1 VLIFCTI
8 ALALTVP
15 AIAGPANWDMLS
27 AFGFGDDDNA
37 AELVPMPFETAG
49 ENFPGSAFYYLEEA
63 PRLAFD
69 IEELRSEE
77 ATMVSD
83 SAAALALP
91 SLDPTEAAQGFRS
104 AGSGLDKAR
113 ALQCLSMAVYY
124 EAASESYNGQRAV
137 AQVVLN
143 RVAHPSYPSSVCGVV
158 FQGSERVTGC
168 QFSFTCDG
176 SLKRT
181 PTRRNWAVAQSVSLA
196 ALAGGVFADVGTA
209 THYHATYVD
218 PYWAPSLDPVGT
230 IGLHRFYRWKGRA
243 GKPDAFSIRYAGGEP
258 AAVPKQ
264 RSADAFDA
272 SAIPAGVEAGVFI
285 PADPSAVAAT
295 AAEAAAGAV
304 GGANTRATASGSLG
318 LEADRAAGQLAQP
331 GVSASPSDNAN
342 ILPASPN
349 DNLPQSG
356 SVKPEYANSGKWIN
370 DPGK

>member
-1 VLIFCTI
+1 
-8 ALALTVP
+8 
-15 AIAGPANWDMLS
+15 MLS

-83 SAAALALP
+83 NAAALALP

-176 SLKRT
+176 SLA
-181 PTRRNWAVAQSVSLA
+181 RRPSPKAWAKAQLVAAQAIAGNVEPSV
-196 ALAGGVFADVGTA
+196 GMA
-209 THYHATYVD
+209 THYHADYVV
-218 PYWAPSLDPVGT
+218 PYWASSLSKVAKLGR
-230 IGLHRFYRWKGRA
+230 HYFYRWKGSPGRRA
-243 GKPDAFSIRYAGGEP
+243 AFTQ
-258 AAVPKQ
+258 AAT
-264 RSADAFDA
+264 F
-272 SAIPAGVEAGVFI
+272 AIPEDQIPLIGEAGVIAVEDLELVPEYEGFEPGSNI
-285 PADPSAVAAT
+285 YADQWSGTLDEQGSPVR
-295 AAEAAAGAV
+295 AGAAV
-304 GGANTRATASGSLG
+304 GAGSIG
-318 LEADRAAGQLAQP
+318 T
-331 GVSASPSDNAN
+331 
-342 ILPASPN
+342 
-349 DNLPQSG
+349 G
-356 SVKPEYANSGKWIN
+356 SVGSGLGSGASDSKTEEDAPPPR
-370 DPGK
+370 DPLLRADDGERGLVADERAGTLRRQE